1 MRVGKARRRAGF
13 TLIELLVVIAIIGVL
28 AALILPGVQSARAA
42 ARRAECLNNMRNI
55 GVAFHNFHA
64 QKGYLPASG
73 KWDVTDAATYREWTT
88 LNDLTTDLTFAAT
101 MRYSWALE
109 LMPFLDHSDIH
120 DQWDFRETS
129 GTTFNQPIG
138 NDNLARSGFGSYWL
152 NSTPKLPS
160 TGSGDIAGNARLAN
174 TNVKV
179 FTCPADPT
187 ILVGKGNLSYVV
199 NGGYTYHWRLDYL
212 TSGGGGAGSYVDTTG
227 STAAEKEAKR
237 WSENMR
243 NSGVFF
249 LQTTD
254 EYSRSAVPTIPT
266 TDVRPYTLDALR
278 DGPTTTIL
286 MSENINAGP
295 GAVWETVDLP
305 SNWACP
311 HPWNTSFFVNGTVD
325 AMNCLPA
332 NTDSPGYVY
341 ANANFRGSQ
350 AAPVIA
356 GGKDGGING
365 DLSGANEGQFPYP
378 NSGHPGIVHV
388 VMGDGSAKPVSD
400 NIDARVWAKLVSSNG
415 SKFVRPVDGVI
426 NAAAQEDPTGR
437 GFTQNPVQE
446 F

>member
-73 KWDVTDAATYREWTT
+73 KWDVTDAATYVEWS
-88 LNDLTTDLTFAAT
+88 DLANVATGSNAAT

-120 DQWDFRETS
+120 DQWDFRDTS

-138 NDNLARSGFGSYWL
+138 NDNASRSGFGSYWL
-152 NSTPKLPS
+152 NSTAKLPN
-160 TGSGDIAGNARLAN
+160 GGNVQLAN
-174 TNVKV
+174 TNIKV
-179 FTCPADPT
+179 LTCPADPT
-187 ILVGKGNLSYVV
+187 TIVGKGNLSYVV

-212 TSGGGGAGSYVDTTG
+212 SSNGDGVGAFVNTTG
-227 STAAEKEAKR
+227 SANLVNKR

-249 LQTTD
+249 LQTTE
-254 EYSRSAVPTIPT
+254 EYARSFTPTPLAT
-266 TDVRPYTLDALR
+266 SDVRPFTLEGLR
-278 DGPTTTIL
+278 DGPTHTIL

-295 GAVWETVDLP
+295 GAVWETTNLP

-311 HPWNTSFFVNGTVD
+311 HPWNTSFFVNGTAN
-325 AMNCLPA
+325 AMNCTLA
-332 NTDSPGYVY
+332 NTNGGYVY
-341 ANANFRGSQ
+341 SAANARGS
-350 AAPVIA
+350 AAPPINPSGRE
-356 GGKDGGING
+356 GGVNG

-388 VMGDGSAKPVSD
+388 LMGDGATKPVSD
-400 NIDARVWAKLVSSNG
+400 NIDARVWAKMVSSNG
-415 SKFVRPVDGVI
+415 SKFVRPQDGVI
-426 NAAAQEDPTGR
+426 NAAAQEDPSGV
-437 GFTQNPVQE
+437 GYTQNPLQE